1 MKPII
6 LSASKK
12 MPPSLAPRYDHK
24 AITSAKRRLT
34 DLIGLPSLA
43 AFVASRGG
51 WLMSNLSKILP
62 AELARLESGG
72 APAAA
77 SVTTT
82 TPAKQF
88 IRLGAG
94 TPAAVPT
101 KPATAPKPSTPSKT
115 SEFVPAKPAAKP
127 RASGTKPEGAFTLT
141 EARERTA
148 QIFGYW
154 PGFTPSQNARSQWQ
168 DLESVYTSA
177 GHPAPW
183 VGEVK
188 KVDRQIGK
196 IDSALFNKRAAAIA
210 RLFPQT

>member
-1 MKPII
+1 MK
-6 LSASKK
+6 
-12 MPPSLAPRYDHK
+12 PRYDLR
-24 AITSAKRRLT
+24 ATQTAKKSLT
-34 DLIGLPSLA
+34 AMIGLPKLA
-43 AFVASRGG
+43 AFVGSHGG
-51 WLMSNLSKILP
+51 WMLSNLAKILP
-62 AELARLESGG
+62 AELARITAGG

-77 SVTTT
+77 ASTTAAAA
-82 TPAKQF
+82 PRQL
-88 IRLGAG
+88 IRLGSTGA
-94 TPAAVPT
+94 PT
-101 KPATAPKPSTPSKT
+101 KPAAPSPTPTPSKT

>member
-34 DLIGLPSLA
+34 DMIGLPSLA
-43 AFVASRGG
+43 AFVGSRGG
-51 WLMSNLSKILP
+51 WLMSNLAKILP

-101 KPATAPKPSTPSKT
+101 KPATAPKPPVHQFIPAPKPSAP
-115 SEFVPAKPAAKP
+115 PAKQSAPGAK
-127 RASGTKPEGAFTLT
+127 AGAFNIF
-141 EARERTA
+141 EARERTK
-148 QIFGYW
+148 QVFGSV
-154 PGFTPSQNARSQWQ
+154 PGFTPSQNEKSQWL
-168 DLESVYTSA
+168 DLEAVYRANGFS
-177 GHPAPW
+177 APW
-183 VGEVK
+183 SDNLS
-188 KVDRQIGK
+188 KVDRQIAKLNGP
-196 IDSALFNKRAAAIA
+196 LFARRAKLIA
-210 RLFPQT
+210 SLFQSK